1 MPQRY
6 ILLRV
11 TALIL
16 LFALLAFALSACG
29 TLTNTSTITELDASG
44 RAIRTTVT
52 NEAVASKLME
62 STKDKTVVLW
72 DNSFL
77 AYVSASTA
85 TVDDP
90 TPTVRM
96 GLGRADK
103 GLMTIHKGH
112 NLKYAPDIIKSI
124 RAGTISLT
132 LTGITTGQS
141 GDQTSAADV
150 KSDSQ

>member
-29 TLTNTSTITELDASG
+29 TLTNKTTVTEYDADG
-44 RAIRTTVT
+44 KAIRTTVT

-77 AYVSASTA
+77 AYISASAA

-103 GLMTIHKGH
+103 GMITIHKGH
-112 NLKYAPDIIKSI
+112 NLKYAPDIIKAT
-124 RAGTISLT
+124 RTGTISLT
-132 LTGITTGQS
+132 PSDITTGQS
-141 GDQTSAADV
+141 GDQTSAADA
-150 KSDSQ
+150 KSDSK